1 MPPHGS
7 AIAAGVQQHSP
18 DAPTPRIHQSRGSH
32 RGRAAALLA
41 PTLGLA
47 VEPRHR
53 SCARSVRPALSDK
66 RMSDSAVP
74 PDRFRV
80 LTHVRADARFATL
93 TIARVGPPAR
103 SHFVRAIVRV
113 VLVPVIPMA
122 TFRWFASEAAE

>member
-1 MPPHGS
+1 
-7 AIAAGVQQHSP
+7 
-18 DAPTPRIHQSRGSH
+18 
-32 RGRAAALLA
+32 
-41 PTLGLA
+41 
-47 VEPRHR
+47 
-53 SCARSVRPALSDK
+53 
-66 RMSDSAVP
+66 MSDSAVLR
-74 PDRFRV
+74 DRFRV